1 MQVKF
6 EVSNNVVTNCHPW
19 GCREQVR
26 SLIDSARRKPQHN
39 GPKKVL
45 IIGASSGYGLGT
57 RIAAAF
63 GGGAADTIGVSFE
76 RGPDLERGFTGS
88 AGWYNNIFFREEAER
103 DGLIAKNFVGD
114 AFSDEM
120 RREVIEYIQTE
131 FGGKVDLVVYSIAS
145 GKRRTPHDG
154 VMHTSTLGAIGE
166 PYTGYNFD
174 LASDSLVEVTAPA
187 ATDHEIQ
194 ETVTV
199 MGGEDWKL
207 WLDALDAS
215 GVLTRGCKT
224 VAYSY
229 IGPDLS
235 YRIYTGGTLGRAKRH
250 LAETAEEIN
259 TRLQRDL
266 GGNAY
271 IVVCKALVTKAAVF
285 IPTSPVYGT
294 VMLKVMKEKNLNED
308 CVDQAQRMF
317 FDRLYPALGDV
328 VLDENRW
335 IRLDDWEL
343 RPDVQEEAAR
353 LFAQITP
360 ENFREVGDYD
370 QLKTDFMQLNG
381 FAVPGVDYDA
391 PLDWAE
397 LKSLAP

>member
-1 MQVKF
+1 MQVEF
-6 EVSNNVVTNCHPW
+6 EVSHNVVKNSHPW
-19 GCREQVR
+19 GCRQQVR
-26 SLIDSARRKPQHN
+26 SLIENARGKPQHN

-57 RIAAAF
+57 RISAAF

-76 RGPDLERGFTGS
+76 RGPDAASGFTGS
-88 AGWYNNIFFREEAER
+88 AGWYNNIFFREEAEKA
-103 DGLIAKNFVGD
+103 GLIAKNFVGD
-114 AFSDEM
+114 AFSDEL
-120 RREVIEYIQTE
+120 RREVIDYVRDE

-154 VMHTSTLGAIGE
+154 VMHTSTLAAIGE
-166 PYTGYNFD
+166 PYTGYNYD
-174 LASDSLVEVTAPA
+174 LASDTMVEVTAPA
-187 ATDHEIQ
+187 ASDEQIE

-199 MGGEDWKL
+199 MGGEDWQL
-207 WLDALDAS
+207 WIDALDAS
-215 GVLTRGCKT
+215 GVLAKGCKT

-229 IGPDLS
+229 IGPELT

-250 LAETAEEIN
+250 LAESAEAIN

-294 VMLKVMKEKNLNED
+294 VLLKVMKERNLNED

-317 FDRLYPALGDV
+317 FDRLYPALGGV
-328 VLDENRW
+328 VVDENRW
-335 IRLDDWEL
+335 IRIDDWEL
-343 RPDVQEEAAR
+343 RPDVQAAVSER
-353 LFAQITP
+353 FARITP
-360 ENFREVGDYD
+360 ANFSEVGDYA
-370 QLKTDFMQLNG
+370 QLKMDFMQLNG
-381 FAVPGVDYDA
+381 FAVEGVDYEA
-391 PLDWAE
+391 ELDWSQLEA
-397 LKSLAP
+397 LKP